1 MGARFLE
8 VFLKS
13 LKMLYQC
20 LQDYGLSK
28 AGVSAT
34 TERLAIASGTPTPH
48 FKNLKAADFWYK
60 GAG

>member
-1 MGARFLE
+1 MGAHFLE

-34 TERLAIASGTPTPH
+34 TERLAIATGTPTPH
-48 FKNLKAADFWYK
+48 FKNLKAVGF
-60 GAG
+60 